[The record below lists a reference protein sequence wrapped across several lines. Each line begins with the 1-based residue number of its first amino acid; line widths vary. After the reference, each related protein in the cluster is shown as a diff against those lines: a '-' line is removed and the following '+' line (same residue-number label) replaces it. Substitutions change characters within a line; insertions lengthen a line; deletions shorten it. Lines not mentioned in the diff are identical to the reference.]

1 MTKKFLITNK
11 ELTKTVKKEK
21 KIYMKTIQ
29 GQGRNF
35 KYLTNM

>member
-21 KIYMKTIQ
+21 KNLYENNTRP
-29 GQGRNF
+29 GRNF